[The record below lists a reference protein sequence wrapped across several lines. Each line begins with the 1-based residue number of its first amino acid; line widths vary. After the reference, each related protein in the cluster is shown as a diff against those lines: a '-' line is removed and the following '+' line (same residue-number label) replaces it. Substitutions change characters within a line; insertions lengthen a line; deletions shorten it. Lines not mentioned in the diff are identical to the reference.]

1 MNHVLDYGGEDLW
14 CEYILR
20 NCVFQDCFFIWW
32 GKVFK
37 DNIYQDNSGT
47 IAALMAAITE
57 KIQEI
62 TQEEYII

>member
-1 MNHVLDYGGEDLW
+1 MEQKIFCVNTFYKTVSFKIVSSSGGG
-14 CEYILR
+14 R
-20 NCVFQDCFFIWW
+20 
-32 GKVFK
+32 VFK

-62 TQEEYII
+62 TQEEYVI